1 MNTLCSWGMSG
12 YLPYSIFKWL
22 TQKKKQTKKKINN
35 FDVNSIR
42 EISST
47 GYILEADL
55 KYPNELQKLHKDYPL
70 APEILAIP
78 YDMLSDNCKKIA
90 EKYAINVGD
99 VKK

>member
-1 MNTLCSWGMSG
+1 MNTLRGWGMSG

-22 TQKKKQTKKKINN
+22 TQKKKIKNKKINN

-90 EKYAINVGD
+90 DKYAINVGD

>member
-1 MNTLCSWGMSG
+1 MVNS
-12 YLPYSIFKWL
+12 
-22 TQKKKQTKKKINN
+22 KKKKKNKKINN

-90 EKYAINVGD
+90 DKYAINVGD

>member
-1 MNTLCSWGMSG
+1 MNTLCGWGMSG

-22 TQKKKQTKKKINN
+22 TKKKKIKNKKINN

-90 EKYAINVGD
+90 DKYAINVGD